1 MKHFYILFF
10 LLIFNLGF
18 GQQTSEK
25 GDIEGFKMYPN
36 PVTQG
41 RVYIVTAE
49 NSPKK
54 IRIFDVLGTPVLETT
69 IIGKELNISELNAG
83 IYLIQV
89 YEKDKVATRKLIV
102 K

>member
-1 MKHFYILFF
+1 M
-10 LLIFNLGF
+10 FNFGF
-18 GQQTSEK
+18 GQQTPEK

-41 RVYIVTAE
+41 RVYIITAE
-49 NSPKK
+49 NGPKK

-69 IIGKELNISELNAG
+69 MIGKELNISELNAG

>member
-1 MKHFYILFF
+1 MKHFYVLFF
-10 LLIFNLGF
+10 FLMINLGF
-18 GQQTSEK
+18 GQQTSDK
-25 GDIEGFKMYPN
+25 GEIEGFKLYPN

-41 RVYIVTAE
+41 RVYIVTAQ

-54 IRIFDVLGTPVLETT
+54 IRVFDVLGTPVLQTT
-69 IIGKELNISELNAG
+69 ILGNELNISELTAG

>member
-1 MKHFYILFF
+1 MKHFYLLFF
-10 LLIFNLGF
+10 FLIFNLGF
-18 GQQTSEK
+18 GQQSPEK
-25 GDIEGFKMYPN
+25 GDIKGFKMYPN
-36 PVTQG
+36 PVTEG

>member
-1 MKHFYILFF
+1 MKHFYV
-10 LLIFNLGF
+10 LIFFFSVTLGF
-18 GQQTSEK
+18 GQQSPEK
-25 GDIEGFKMYPN
+25 GDIEGFKLYPN
-36 PVTQG
+36 PVTEG
-41 RVYIVTAE
+41 RVYVVTAQ
-49 NSPKK
+49 NAPKK